1 MRSEVLKTSYTQT
14 KIKIIFKK
22 ISWHPEIPVPPYQGY
37 GWGSEWRVEVCKHTL
52 QCLSILCTSGE
63 SVFHS
68 ANNLTWTEAQAFC
81 RSNQSTLIPGTKAGF
96 PYPHWTGLYHRLSDW
111 IHVLGNQTE
120 TKIKSLTPFGTKF
133 FGKLRAALETFIWS
147 FK

>member
-14 KIKIIFKK
+14 EINYLKK
-22 ISWHPEIPVPPYQGY
+22 ESADTVRSPSLFTKGHDW
-37 GWGSEWRVEVCKHTL
+37 SCEWRVEVCKHTL

-133 FGKLRAALETFIWS
+133 FGKLRALETF
-147 FK
+147 K

>member
-1 MRSEVLKTSYTQT
+1 MRSPSLFT
-14 KIKIIFKK
+14 KDMAGAVNGESRF
-22 ISWHPEIPVPPYQGY
+22 VNTY
-37 GWGSEWRVEVCKHTL
+37 TL

-133 FGKLRAALETFIWS
+133 FDKLRAALETFILSRLNRSS
-147 FK
+147 FG